1 MPHQPLN
8 PYTQKDIQ
16 EKVVAKL
23 DEQKGL
29 SFLEQYAMY
38 MGKAQMLE
46 FGLKGLVHRKF
57 NVPISDMERWTLGMT
72 KNELAKQGI
81 RQDFVAC
88 LERVLKHRNDMAHEF
103 LLNCAVMNSL
113 GNFSGKGE
121 AGDLFRAS
129 YELEQIILL
138 HDWCEEH
145 DAWT

>member
-1 MPHQPLN
+1 MNN
-8 PYTQKDIQ
+8 PPSLLPEEIK
-16 EKVVAKL
+16 EKIFAKL
-23 DEQKGL
+23 DAQKGL

-46 FGLKGLVHRKF
+46 FGLKGLIHRKF
-57 NVPISDMERWTLGMT
+57 KTPTEDMEHWTLGKT
-72 KNELAKQGI
+72 KNELSRHGI
-81 RQDFVAC
+81 RQDFIDYLANV
-88 LERVLKHRNDMAHEF
+88 VKHRNDMAHEF

-129 YELEQIILL
+129 YELEQIIIL